1 MTESNDVPWKEY
13 SRRFGAIAI
22 DEGYVSAERVKSA
35 LEEQR
40 NDDLAARSHRV
51 LGAILFDN
59 GWITPEQIDAVLR
72 KLFNPKP

>member
-1 MTESNDVPWKEY
+1 VTERNDVPWKEY

-22 DEGYVSAERVKSA
+22 EEGYVSPERVQLA
-35 LEEQR
+35 LQEQR

-51 LGAILFDN
+51 LGAILFDR

-72 KLFNPKP
+72 KLFNPTQ

>member
-1 MTESNDVPWKEY
+1 VTERNDVPWKEY
-13 SRRFGAIAI
+13 SRRFGTIAI
-22 DEGYVSAERVKSA
+22 EEGYVSAERVKSA

-72 KLFNPKP
+72 KLFHPKP